1 MTMFRTVAEA
11 LAKGGQTWPESRMVF
26 QDQRGVETNYPYP
39 ELERLTAERAAS
51 LAAMGLAKGDRVG
64 MIVVEPEDFVLTFL
78 AAVRIGV
85 IPVPMYPP
93 LSFGSLDAYAERSAR
108 ILTLSKARVLVASAQ
123 LQNVLWSLVDKVP
136 SLERLV
142 RVEDVRGVGLAR
154 PSFPTIAPDD
164 MCFLQYTSG
173 STSDPKGVV
182 VTHGNL
188 VSNAGAIVEA
198 LGYTSANTMGT
209 SWLPLYHD
217 MGLIGCVITPILHG
231 LSFAYIPT
239 IRFIKKPSVW
249 FETMHRH
256 RATTTFAPN
265 FAYALIA
272 KKAKPDEIATWDL
285 SSVQTFGCGAEP
297 IQAQTVRDFHE
308 VFGGCAIRRDA
319 FLPAYGMAEATLC
332 MSVKPLG
339 GVWHTNVVDAEA
351 FQSRGVV
358 AAPTDDASVFEHMAC
373 GPALPRHELA
383 ILDDLGNPLPDGQE
397 GEICFRGPS
406 VCPGYFENPEATR
419 ASRHGEWLRTGDLGY
434 LLAGEVYVTGRL
446 KDLIILNGRNLH
458 PQSIE
463 WVVAEVEGVRKG
475 NVVAFSRPG
484 AGSEELVVVLETK
497 EEDKASLGEAVKQR
511 VQREMGCSVS
521 DVVCVAP
528 GELPKTSSGKL
539 QRRKTREMYLQ
550 GGLGTQG
557 SRIAG
562 STGDSITLA
571 RHVAASMWSRAKN
584 AVLSR

>member
-1 MTMFRTVAEA
+1 MTMFRTVADA
-11 LAKGGQTWPESRMVF
+11 LANCGQAWPESRWIF
-26 QDQRGVETNYPYP
+26 QDQRGAETNYPFP
-39 ELERLTAERAAS
+39 ELERLTAERAAA
-51 LAAMGLAKGDRVG
+51 LAAMGLGKGDRVG
-64 MIVVEPEDFVLTFL
+64 IIVVEPEDFVLTFL
-78 AAVRIGV
+78 GAVRIGV
-85 IPVPMYPP
+85 VPVPMYPP

-154 PSFPTIAPDD
+154 PSFPVILPDD
-164 MCFLQYTSG
+164 LCFLQYTSG
-173 STSDPKGVV
+173 STSEPKGVV
-182 VTHGNL
+182 VTHANL
-188 VSNAGAIVEA
+188 ASNGASIVEA
-198 LGYTSANTMGT
+198 LGYTAQNTLGV

-217 MGLIGCVITPILHG
+217 MGLIGFVLTPILHG
-231 LSFAYIPT
+231 LSIVFIPT
-239 IRFIKKPSVW
+239 LRFIKKPSVW

-265 FAYALIA
+265 FAYALVA
-272 KKAKPDEIATWDL
+272 KKAKAEDIATWDL
-285 SSVQTFGCGAEP
+285 STVQTFGCGAEP
-297 IQAQTVRDFHE
+297 IQAQTMREFHDI
-308 VFGGCAIRRDA
+308 FSACAIRRDA

-339 GVWHTNVVDAEA
+339 AVWRTHVVDAES

-358 AAPTDDASVFEHMAC
+358 SGPTDDAAVFEHVSC
-373 GPALPRHELA
+373 GPPVPGHEIA
-383 ILDDLGNPLPDGQE
+383 ILDDQGQPLPAGQE

-406 VCPGYFENPEATR
+406 VCPGYFENPDATR
-419 ASRHGEWLRTGDLGY
+419 ASRHGDWLRTGDLGY
-434 LLAGEVYVTGRL
+434 LLAGEVFVTGRL

-463 WVVAEVEGVRKG
+463 WIVAEVEGVRKG

-484 AGSEELVVVLETK
+484 HDSEELVIALETK
-497 EEDKASLGEAVKQR
+497 AEDTASLAEAVKHR

-550 GGLGTQG
+550 GALGTQG

-562 STGDSITLA
+562 STGDSLTLA